1 MSKTMASILLAAVL
15 SLAATGAWARLPVA
29 VTIAPQAWF
38 VEQLGGELVEVLVLV
53 RPGQDPHTYQP
64 TPGQM
69 TGLARARAYFCIA
82 LPLEQALL
90 PRLRALNP
98 QLRVVD
104 SNQGI
109 KRQPFPGPGPQRELD
124 PHTWLDPNL
133 ALVQAAN
140 ICAALQ
146 ELDPAHRE
154 AYGRNLAALRARLQ
168 ALDHRIR
175 GLLAPFRGRSIL
187 VFHPALGYFAR
198 AYGLEQEAIEQEG
211 KPPGPRRLA
220 RLMDLARRQGIKVV
234 FVEPQFPRSRARA
247 LARSLGARV
256 EVLDPLAR
264 DYAANLMALAR
275 AIAGSFR

>member
-1 MSKTMASILLAAVL
+1 MRKRLLALLAAVVF
-15 SLAATGAWARLPVA
+15 SLAAGSAGAGIPVA

-38 VEQLGGELVEVLVLV
+38 LERLGGDRLEVQVLV

-64 TPGQM
+64 TPAQM
-69 TGLARARAYFCIA
+69 TRLARAQAYFCIGM
-82 LPLEQALL
+82 PLEQALV
-90 PRLRALNP
+90 PRLKGLNP
-98 QLRVVD
+98 GLRVVD
-104 SNQGI
+104 TNRGI
-109 KRQPFPGPGPQRELD
+109 RLRHLTGPGHHHHLD

-133 ALVQAAN
+133 ARVQAAN

-146 ELDPAHRE
+146 ELDPPQRQTYARNQAVLE
-154 AYGRNLAALRARLQ
+154 AELAS
-168 ALDHRIR
+168 LDRRIR

-198 AYGLEQEAIEQEG
+198 AYGLEQRAIQQEG

-220 RLMDLARRQGIKVV
+220 QLLDLARRQGIKVV

-256 EVLDPLAR
+256 EVVDPLAR
-264 DYAANLMALAR
+264 DYAANLLALAR